1 MSANRN
7 RDPAEN
13 RNVRP
18 LKEKYGREDRKTQPA
33 MSGREDRKTQ
43 PAMSG
48 REDREAERERKQ
60 KEQLKAARKRDIYM
74 IGGFIGI
81 LLVAVLLISIATRDT
96 RKGILDGGTSAAAD
110 AADGEEDEN
119 ASEPETVIDVIGK
132 NPEPSEDTAS
142 DDADKGK
149 ASDEQPSDSLTPAAG
164 PEPENTETAPPETAE
179 TAAPEPETAAP
190 EAAAPETAAPQTS
203 ADPSIPAASSA
214 NVSGAVIIPSWVI
227 QDFLNISPR
236 NRPGIAMPA
245 VHDIVVHWVAN
256 PGTTAKGNRDYF
268 NDLAIPEANLE
279 DRSASSH
286 FVVGLD
292 GEIIQCIPLEE
303 IAYANYPRND
313 DTISIE
319 VCHPD
324 WSGQYNN
331 ITYASLIRLI
341 AYLCQQYGLN
351 ADHVIRH
358 HDVSGKD
365 CPKYYVEHP
374 EAWEQL
380 KYDVTVYMSQHPD
393 ILREFP

>member
-1 MSANRN
+1 
-7 RDPAEN
+7 
-13 RNVRP
+13 
-18 LKEKYGREDRKTQPA
+18 
-33 MSGREDRKTQ
+33 
-43 PAMSG
+43 
-48 REDREAERERKQ
+48 
-60 KEQLKAARKRDIYM
+60 M
-74 IGGFIGI
+74 IGGFIG
-81 LLVAVLLISIATRDT
+81 LLLFAVILISILTKDT
-96 RKGILDGGTSAAAD
+96 RNKILNENTSAAK
-110 AADGEEDEN
+110 EETE
-119 ASEPETVIDVIGK
+119 ETPEKETVIDVAGK
-132 NPEPSEDTAS
+132 NEDMLNRTDPEDTGSLDTYEEETDTRASESQIVSSEEAVHVVTDPEPV
-142 DDADKGK
+142 
-149 ASDEQPSDSLTPAAG
+149 
-164 PEPENTETAPPETAE
+164 PETAE
-179 TAAPEPETAAP
+179 TAAPEPETPATEP
-190 EAAAPETAAPQTS
+190 YREETV
-203 ADPSIPAASSA
+203 PAQVPVASSA
-214 NVSGAVIIPSWVI
+214 NVSGRVVIPSWVI

-236 NRPGIAMPA
+236 NRPGIAMPV
-245 VHDIVVHWVAN
+245 VHDIVIHWVAN
-256 PGTTAKGNRDYF
+256 PNTTAKGNRDYF

-286 FVVGLD
+286 FVVGLE

-331 ITYASLIRLI
+331 ITYASLIRLV